1 MYLKGYK
8 ELIKVL
14 ELESSKGFGGQEKRT
29 VRLSNNMPR
38 DKVRTYF
45 AANPDSILA
54 KEAKKLNIE
63 CFGVKMRATYDV
75 SAILAIARLIKEL
88 KIDIVSTHSGR
99 DAWLGGMAAKLT
111 GAKCVRVRHLQT
123 PFKNAISYKYLTD
136 SITAVSVGVKE
147 YIVSKGISADKVR
160 VVYTGV
166 DTAHFCKT
174 DSFFR
179 SERAIYDDT
188 FLIGIAAVLRG
199 AKRHKD
205 LIDATAKLA
214 KKYDVKLVIVGDGP
228 QWENLQNKIENDGVK
243 DIVIMT
249 GHRNDT
255 VNILN
260 ALDLFVLPSN
270 MEALGTALLEAQ
282 ACGVPVV
289 GSRMGGIPEALED
302 GKTGLLFECENVDDL
317 ADKIER
323 FIVDIEFK
331 EAAGKC
337 AREFVLERFSV
348 EKMVADT
355 LAQYEEI
362 LA

>member
-29 VRLSNNMPR
+29 VRLSCNMPQDR
-38 DKVRTYF
+38 VRTYF
-45 AANPDSILA
+45 AANPDSVLA
-54 KEAKKLNIE
+54 KEAQKLNIE

-75 SAILAIARLIKEL
+75 PAILAIAGLIREL

-99 DAWLGGMAAKLT
+99 DAWLGGMAAKLA

-136 SITAVSVGVKE
+136 SITAVSEGVKE
-147 YIVSKGISADKVR
+147 YIISKGISPEKVR

-174 DSFFR
+174 NSFFR
-179 SERAIYDDT
+179 AEHAIYEDT

-228 QWENLQNKIENDGVK
+228 QWGNLQKKIETDGVS
-243 DIVIMT
+243 DMVIMT
-249 GHRNDT
+249 GHRNDA

-289 GSRMGGIPEALED
+289 GSRIGGIPEALED

-323 FIVDIEFK
+323 FIVDKEFR
-331 EAAGKC
+331 ERAGER
-337 AREFVLERFSV
+337 AREFILERFSV